1 MIRDYRFIVLF
12 PHMNTLMR
20 LSDYSDVL
28 FAKGFNGA
36 HSFPSGAPLAEL
48 SQPFNRDELKELAGN
63 LRLLTM
69 AHDGKISSVKYC
81 VNAEFGALSFFGP
94 LLDLPADP
102 PAIEEL
108 FPKTARDK
116 IIRVLFPPA
125 LCTALVNPEESP
137 PPEEG
142 PDLSFRTADI
152 SNMTIRP
159 LPDAKGEA
167 QAYSFEWK
175 ANPPVWLPAYR
186 KSQRRK
192 IAMENCIRT
201 SGDFLF
207 LDIKAVP
214 GASKSSFDVVR
225 EGRLKVRIA
234 AAPEDGKANEELR
247 SFLAKTL
254 GLPKK
259 ELVLEAGEKSR
270 LKTLRLPISAKE
282 KLESLFLN
290 RAHDN

>member
-1 MIRDYRFIVLF
+1 MIRDYRFIILF
-12 PHMNTLMR
+12 PDMDTLMLLHR
-20 LSDYSDVL
+20 YSDAL
-28 FAKGFNGA
+28 FSNGTYGA
-36 HSFPSGAPLAEL
+36 CSFPHGAPLAEL
-48 SQPFNRDELKELAGN
+48 SQPFSMDELKELAGN
-63 LRLLTM
+63 LRKLTI

-81 VNAEFGALSFFGP
+81 ANAEFGSMSFFGP
-94 LLDLPADP
+94 LLDLPADLP
-102 PAIEEL
+102 TIEEL

-116 IIRVLFPPA
+116 IVRVLFPPV
-125 LCTALVNPEESP
+125 LCAALVNPEDKP
-137 PPEEG
+137 LPEEG
-142 PDLSFRTADI
+142 PALSFRAAEI
-152 SNMTIRP
+152 SNLTIRS
-159 LPDAKGEA
+159 LPGAKGEA

-175 ANPPVWLPAYR
+175 VNPPVWLPAYR
-186 KSQRRK
+186 KSLRRK

-214 GASKSSFDVVR
+214 GASKSALGEIR

-247 SFLAKTL
+247 SFVAKAL

-282 KLESLFLN
+282 KLESLFLK
-290 RAHDN
+290 